1 MNDKS
6 KVKEFFRVIESEKSV
21 EVQYIYPQ
29 RQEALDAFNTLV
41 WYCKWKWLEEW
52 DYSTKN
58 LLKAMEEY
66 IEELRYVK

>member
-41 WYCKWKWLEEW
+41 WYCQWKWLAEW
-52 DYSTKN
+52 DYTTKN

>member
-41 WYCKWKWLEEW
+41 
-52 DYSTKN
+52 
-58 LLKAMEEY
+58 
-66 IEELRYVK
+66 